1 MEHRI
6 IPCAEGDDKFI
17 ADKLNAITNSKI
29 DFEDTIEDELVVFK
43 VTDSDGNIIAG
54 CNLIIDCWKHAEL
67 DILWAD
73 FVQGSPAA
81 KEKPADKVK
90 CVVWDLDNTFWDGI
104 LIETDDPNTLKPL
117 PGVLDDGE
125 VAGNQ

>member
-43 VTDSDGNIIAG
+43 VTDSAGNIIAG
-54 CNLIIDCWKHAEL
+54 CNLLIISRMNWSYSKLPTAL
-67 DILWAD
+67 
-73 FVQGSPAA
+73 
-81 KEKPADKVK
+81 
-90 CVVWDLDNTFWDGI
+90 
-104 LIETDDPNTLKPL
+104 ETLL
-117 PGVLDDGE
+117 LGVIF
-125 VAGNQ
+125 